1 MTINPR
7 AIRALRDART
17 RLRDIAAAEH
27 GEATGARERVALRLA
42 TEREALTTRL
52 DEASTELAEARTI
65 HQLVLVAA
73 LVDEHHDAIAT
84 TIRAH
89 ADASGH
95 ADHAAG
101 RLRQRTRELRT
112 AEKLV
117 EISKQERDTSEAKA
131 EQRSADDRHGA
142 RR

>member
-27 GEATGARERVALRLA
+27 GQATGARERVALHLA
-42 TEREALTTRL
+42 SERDALTAQL
-52 DEASTELAEARTI
+52 DDASDELASARTI

-73 LVDEHHDAIAT
+73 LVDEHHGSIANAT
-84 TIRAH
+84 RAH
-89 ADASGH
+89 ADASGEV
-95 ADHAAG
+95 DRAAE
-101 RLRQRTRELRT
+101 RLRDRTRQLRT

-117 EISKQERDTSEAKA
+117 EISKQERATSEARA
-131 EQRSADDRHGA
+131 EQRSADDRGA